1 MKAIGIDI
9 GGTHIRGAI
18 FDLDDPTAPP
28 TIRARADLPRGAVG
42 ALDEVARLA
51 DDLIDQAKR
60 ADIELDGI
68 GIGIAGHLDLDGR
81 LRLSANTPGLV
92 GIDLPAWAERFTLP
106 TVFEND
112 ANCVVLATHRLIA
125 PESPLT
131 VAVTLGTGIG
141 GGIVANG
148 ALFRGRNG
156 MAGEVGHMV
165 VDTGGPRCA
174 CGANGC
180 WEALASGTALTRMV
194 QAVAVSGGFPTLG
207 AEGRQQ
213 MVGEDLSPLI
223 EAGDPDALKILD
235 EYGNRVALGITNLI
249 QLLDPDTIVIGGGVV
264 AIGKPLMAV
273 IDGALAAST
282 AGVDLRSLQVVVAA
296 LGPDT
301 GMLGAAMVVAD
312 QKPVSG

>member
-18 FDLDDPTAPP
+18 FDLERPTAPP
-28 TIRARADLPRGAVG
+28 TIRARADLPVGAVG

-60 ADIELDGI
+60 ADLSLDGI

-81 LRLSANTPGLV
+81 LRLSANTPALV

-112 ANCVVLATHRLIA
+112 ANCVALATHRLVV
-125 PESPLT
+125 PDSPLT

-165 VDTGGPRCA
+165 VDVDGPRCA
-174 CGANGC
+174 CGAHGC
-180 WEALASGTALTRMV
+180 WEALASGTALTKMV
-194 QAVAVSGGFPTLG
+194 RSAAASGAFGSV
-207 AEGRQQ
+207 GREAPDSIA
-213 MVGEDLSPLI
+213 GEDLAALV
-223 EAGDPDALKILD
+223 EARNPAALEILRT
-235 EYGNRVALGITNLI
+235 YGHRVALGIANLI

-264 AIGKPLMAV
+264 GIGAPLMAV
-273 IDGALAAST
+273 IDDALAAST
-282 AGVDLRSLQVVVAA
+282 AGVDLRSLQVIAAA

-301 GMLGAAMVVAD
+301 GMLGAAMAVAD
-312 QKPVSG
+312 AKPVSG